1 MPDTALPR
9 GHILGFDFGF
19 RRIGVAIGQTA
30 TRTATALETV
40 RHGKSPDWQA
50 IDRLVSEW
58 KPALLL
64 VGLPTGAEGEATD
77 MSRAAR
83 RFGNALRQ
91 RYALDI
97 VFADERL
104 SSRAAASEFVESRA
118 RGNLRRKDASQLDAV
133 AARIILE
140 NWLQSGA

>member
-1 MPDTALPR
+1 MPDTALTR
-9 GHILGFDFGF
+9 GYVLGFDFGL

-30 TRTATALETV
+30 THTASALETV

-64 VGLPTGAEGEATD
+64 VGLPLGAEGENTD
-77 MSRAAR
+77 MSRAAQ
-83 RFGNALRQ
+83 RFGNALHQ
-91 RYALDI
+91 RYSLEV

-104 SSRAAASEFVESRA
+104 SSHAAESQFVELRA
-118 RGNLRRKDASQLDAV
+118 SGSLRRKDAGQLDAV